1 MKAVNLEKLLPAD
14 IPPGE
19 RVLWFGRPD
28 LTSLWRRAYRADW
41 VAAWFVAMAGWNLA
55 TGGVLSALHTLAF
68 GVVGLA
74 ILALLAFASARTTLY
89 VLTERRVVL
98 KSGIA
103 LPIFINVP
111 FKQVASADL
120 RAFAD
125 GTGEVTLGLTKEE
138 RIPYL
143 ALWPSARPLRFA
155 RPEPA
160 LRCIANARDV
170 ADTLGRALAE
180 ASGQP
185 QTAPARAPAPE
196 PSRVA
201 AVA

>member
-1 MKAVNLEKLLPAD
+1 M
-14 IPPGE
+14 
-19 RVLWFGRPD
+19 
-28 LTSLWRRAYRADW
+28 
-41 VAAWFVAMAGWNLA
+41 
-55 TGGVLSALHTLAF
+55 
-68 GVVGLA
+68 
-74 ILALLAFASARTTLY
+74 LAFASARTTLY